1 MQARGARAFAPCFVS
16 AVYTCVLGP
25 THFMVGVPTG
35 LCSVCLSELARGS
48 PSILLL
54 VAPGHA
60 PQEPE
65 TTYSYKVYKLG
76 SRGCRPGRDD
86 VRRGTGRGICLISF
100 PRNTSPVMCAI
111 ELSASC
117 GPTRGAACTS
127 RPLPTY
133 FCASGMP
140 MALFFEDFS
149 PISSKHKSV
158 KSLKSL
164 YGADMMTGC
173 LSLEVHY

>member
-1 MQARGARAFAPCFVS
+1 MSHQFPAKHITRNVRHRV
-16 AVYTCVLGP
+16 
-25 THFMVGVPTG
+25 
-35 LCSVCLSELARGS
+35 VCEFG
-48 PSILLL
+48 
-54 VAPGHA
+54 
-60 PQEPE
+60 
-65 TTYSYKVYKLG
+65 
-76 SRGCRPGRDD
+76 
-86 VRRGTGRGICLISF
+86 
-100 PRNTSPVMCAI
+100 
-111 ELSASC
+111 